1 MGPNQRWLTIHAKEQ
16 PNVDIIL
23 QKPDWGADD
32 QTEKERSAQIG
43 KQSGFCF
50 ASNNIQDD
58 YTSLKKAGITLL
70 GEPTKQPWGI
80 QLLFEDLY
88 GNTHLI
94 VQST

>member
-58 YTSLKKAGITLL
+58 YTSLKKAGITFWENLPNNL
-70 GEPTKQPWGI
+70 GAYSCSLKI
-80 QLLFEDLY
+80 Y
-88 GNTHLI
+88 MATHI
-94 VQST
+94 S